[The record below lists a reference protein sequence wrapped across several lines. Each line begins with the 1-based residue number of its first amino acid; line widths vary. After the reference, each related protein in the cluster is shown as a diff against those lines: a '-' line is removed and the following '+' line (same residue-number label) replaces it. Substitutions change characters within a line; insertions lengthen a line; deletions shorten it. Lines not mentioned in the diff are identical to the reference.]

1 MAFSRGKRSLAI
13 SDRSGMQFPY
23 VEMKREWNGSWVHFS
38 EYEPKQPQL
47 DPRHHKADPQG
58 LKNARSDTVPGGG
71 CLVLL
76 DLYYW
81 PGQYETVAPGS
92 MEPAISGDVIN
103 ANRQAYSNVGDVTI
117 VIS

>member
-1 MAFSRGKRSLAI
+1 MAFARGKRSLAI

-23 VEMKREWNGSWVHFS
+23 VEMKTEWNGSFVHYT

-71 CLVLL
+71 CLVQL

-81 PGQYETVAPGS
+81 PGQYTSIG
-92 MEPAISGDVIN
+92 MEPGISGDVIN
-103 ANRQAYSNVGDVTI
+103 SKRQAYSNVGNVTI
-117 VIS
+117 NIT

>member
-1 MAFSRGKRSLAI
+1 MAFARGKRSLAI

-23 VEMKREWNGSWVHFS
+23 VEMKREWNGSFVHYS

-71 CLVLL
+71 LLL
-76 DLYYW
+76 DLDLQFW
-81 PGQYETVAPGS
+81 PGQFTSIGMQPG
-92 MEPAISGDVIN
+92 ISGDVIN
-103 ANRQAYSNVGDVTI
+103 SKRSAYSSVGNVTI
-117 VIS
+117 IIT